1 MNESEVNKRLE
12 SIDKYAKSI
21 QELGD
26 LQEKLYGELLLEL
39 QDTNEHYLDL
49 VFDYCYNGGPYTK
62 KVLQNYILKEF
73 VNE

>member
-12 SIDKYAKSI
+12 LIDKYAKSI
-21 QELGD
+21 QELND
-26 LQEKLYGELLLEL
+26 LQEKLYSELLLEL
-39 QDTNEHYLDL
+39 QSTDEHYLDV

-62 KVLQNYILKEF
+62 KLLQNYILKEF